1 MNRISGLF
9 LFCVWVM
16 AAGCGGSGGAGGA
29 GGGTGGSGGGNP
41 GGGGSGAA
49 THFSVVAPAT
59 AVAGTAISFTVT
71 ALDAGNIAATSYS
84 GTVRFTSSDSA
95 AVLPADS
102 ALNLGGGTF
111 NATFETGGVQTL
123 TVTDAM
129 AATIRGVSNAIQT
142 AATVGEFVATGNMT
156 VAREGHT
163 ATRLPNGKVL
173 VTGGQNATGVLASA
187 EIFDPATGM
196 FNATGNMG
204 TARVGHTATLLKD
217 GTVFIAGGSADARA
231 EIFTPASGTFAPL
244 KAFMET
250 VRVGHTATLLNDGRV
265 LLAGGGESVGDLL
278 QQGSGQNSASAEIF
292 DPATRKFSP
301 VANDMLTGRINHTA
315 TLLSDGTVL
324 LAGGSE
330 TVLTTL
336 SFADVFS
343 PATNSF
349 STTAGEGTPAFFL
362 AAASLQ
368 NGSVLLAGGE
378 VIPKTTCTMGNT
390 PNSTAS
396 SVVFDKT
403 SMSFSDT
410 GGMATPRTRH
420 TATALPDGT
429 VLVTGGA
436 SGVTFCRGGRSATDF
451 VSRSS
456 AELFNPS
463 IEMFTPNGSM
473 TSARFGHTATL
484 LSNGNVLLAGG
495 VDENGN
501 TLASAELFR

>member
-1 MNRISGLF
+1 MKRISGLF

-217 GTVFIAGGSADARA
+217 GTVFITGGSADAGA
-231 EIFTPASGTFAPL
+231 EIFTPASGMFAPL
-244 KAFMET
+244 KAIMET

-265 LLAGGGESVGDLL
+265 LVAGGGDSTGGPF
-278 QQGSGQNSASAEIF
+278 QQGSGQSSASAEIF
-292 DPATRKFSP
+292 DPATQKFSS

-330 TVLTTL
+330 TVLTSV

-343 PATNSF
+343 PTTNSF
-349 STTAGEGTPAFFL
+349 SATAGEGTPAFFL
-362 AAASLQ
+362 AAAPLQ

-378 VIPKTTCTMGNT
+378 AVTGITCPLGAT
-390 PNSTAS
+390 PSSIARAVLFDNASMAFSVTGEMTAS
-396 SVVFDKT
+396 
-403 SMSFSDT
+403 
-410 GGMATPRTRH
+410 RTRH
-420 TATALPDGT
+420 TATTLPDGT
-429 VLVTGGA
+429 VLVAGGA
-436 SGVTFCRGGRSATDF
+436 SGVTFCRGGLPATTF

-456 AELFNPS
+456 AELFNPGS
-463 IEMFTPNGSM
+463 GMFAPNGSM
-473 TSARFGHTATL
+473 TVARFGHTATL
-484 LSNGNVLLAGG
+484 LKNGNVLLAGG
-495 VDENGN
+495 ADENGN